1 MEENI
6 KNRLEKIAETDIFQV
21 ATLADNFVGYPFY
34 LDYKKANLLTCDD
47 WKYKSGGVP
56 QGCLML
62 AFYNNPFNTVQSE
75 EAILLRAIKPCAI
88 PSDSDLITSKIEF
101 YKEDVDI
108 TTTKSKGNALDDFT
122 RFEFSFSGIECS
134 ILGTFYKNENGKIE
148 FGADVENFFS
158 AHYYKVYKII
168 PVILSISDCASD
180 NFIIISTARII
191 VLLKPSLSSENSS
204 SDFLNI
210 MLLSFIVNSLH
221 EKSCGSSCFIEYA
234 TLSKNT
240 GSFR

>member
-6 KNRLEKIAETDIFQV
+6 KNRLEKIAKIDIFQV

-34 LDYKKANLLTCDD
+34 LDYRKAHLLTCDD
-47 WKYKSGGVP
+47 WKYKSGGIP

-75 EAILLRAIKPCAI
+75 EAILLRATNPCVI
-88 PSDSDLITSKIEF
+88 PSDNDLITSKIEF

-134 ILGTFYKNENGKIE
+134 VLGTFYKNESGKIE
-148 FGADVENFFS
+148 FGEMWRTFF
-158 AHYYKVYKII
+158 
-168 PVILSISDCASD
+168 LL
-180 NFIIISTARII
+180 III
-191 VLLKPSLSSENSS
+191 K
-204 SDFLNI
+204 
-210 MLLSFIVNSLH
+210 FI
-221 EKSCGSSCFIEYA
+221 K
-234 TLSKNT
+234 
-240 GSFR
+240 

>member
-158 AHYYKVYKII
+158 AHYYKVY
-168 PVILSISDCASD
+168 PLAE
-180 NFIIISTARII
+180 
-191 VLLKPSLSSENSS
+191 LK
-204 SDFLNI
+204 
-210 MLLSFIVNSLH
+210 
-221 EKSCGSSCFIEYA
+221 
-234 TLSKNT
+234 
-240 GSFR
+240 

>member
-6 KNRLEKIAETDIFQV
+6 KNRLEKIAKIDIFQV

-34 LDYKKANLLTCDD
+34 LDYRKAHLLTCDD
-47 WKYKSGGVP
+47 WKYKSGGIP

-75 EAILLRAIKPCAI
+75 EAILLRATNPCVI
-88 PSDSDLITSKIEF
+88 PSDNDLITSKIEF

-134 ILGTFYKNENGKIE
+134 VLGTFYKNESGKIE

-158 AHYYKVYKII
+158 SHYYKVY
-168 PVILSISDCASD
+168 L
-180 NFIIISTARII
+180 
-191 VLLKPSLSSENSS
+191 NS
-204 SDFLNI
+204 
-210 MLLSFIVNSLH
+210 
-221 EKSCGSSCFIEYA
+221 A
-234 TLSKNT
+234 TLLQI
-240 GSFR
+240 